1 MNIEKKEL
9 TEANITALLEIVQDK
24 TASQKQRLHASELL
38 LSWAQ
43 IWDEC
48 KWTC

>member
-1 MNIEKKEL
+1 MIEKKEIA
-9 TEANITALLEIVQDK
+9 EASIAALLEIVRDK
-24 TASQKQRLHASELL
+24 TASRKERLHASELL